1 MVYTRFPVESLITAK
16 RSPKKNP
23 YITDPNEKCNNA
35 KNRLLITIPAFT
47 STLLYAPRITP
58 LNTNSSTT
66 AGTTA
71 NTTND
76 RIKGY
81 VFTSS
86 AESAPALD
94 SIPAK

>member
-1 MVYTRFPVESLITAK
+1 MVYIRLSVVILTTAK
-16 RSPKKNP
+16 RSPKKKP

-35 KNRLLITIPAFT
+35 KNRLLIMIPALT

-58 LNTNSSTT
+58 LNTNSSTI

-71 NTTND
+71 NTIIDNN
-76 RIKGY
+76 IGY

-86 AESAPALD
+86 AESVPVLD